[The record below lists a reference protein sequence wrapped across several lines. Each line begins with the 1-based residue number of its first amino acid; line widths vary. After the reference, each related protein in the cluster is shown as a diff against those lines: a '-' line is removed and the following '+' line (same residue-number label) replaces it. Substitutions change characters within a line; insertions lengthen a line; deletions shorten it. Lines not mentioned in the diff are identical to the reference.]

1 MGHNVVVKEHLKAL
15 LTSELTTISDMSHN
29 EVAQHASVD
38 DEGFVISFFTYTI
51 LSPIQHVIPY
61 PYVNYL
67 HLIFELIALVRCTV
81 GDWVEVR
88 WDYTPGNCSE
98 GGTGVV
104 IALTEGLS
112 TMTIWCTRLFY

>member
-1 MGHNVVVKEHLKAL
+1 VGHNVVVKKHLKAL
-15 LTSELTTISDMSHN
+15 LRSELTTISDMSHN
-29 EVAQHASVD
+29 DIAQHASVD
-38 DEGFVISFFTYTI
+38 DEGIVIGFFTYTI
-51 LSPIQHVIPY
+51 LSPILHVILN
-61 PYVNYL
+61 PYVNHL
-67 HLIFELIALVRCTV
+67 HLIFELINLVRCTV

-112 TMTIWCTRLFY
+112 TMTKI